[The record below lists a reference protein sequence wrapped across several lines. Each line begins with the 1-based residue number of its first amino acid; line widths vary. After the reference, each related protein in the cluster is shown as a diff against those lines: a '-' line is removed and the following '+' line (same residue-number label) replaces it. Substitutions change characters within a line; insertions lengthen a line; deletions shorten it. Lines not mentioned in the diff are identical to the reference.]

1 MAEEGE
7 KPDLYGALVGW
18 SSQDLG
24 DKLLVKLQVMETAQD
39 KASNHPRS
47 YFLLLTSNQATILG
61 TYLFQKSGATP
72 RTRKSSWFRRL
83 LGRTDS

>member
-1 MAEEGE
+1 MTAQDD

-24 DKLLVKLQVMETAQD
+24 DKLLVKLQVMESAQD
-39 KASNHPRS
+39 KSSNHPRS
-47 YFLLLTSNQATILG
+47 YFLLLTNNQATILG

-72 RTRKSSWFRRL
+72 RARKASWTKRIFGRR
-83 LGRTDS
+83 GS